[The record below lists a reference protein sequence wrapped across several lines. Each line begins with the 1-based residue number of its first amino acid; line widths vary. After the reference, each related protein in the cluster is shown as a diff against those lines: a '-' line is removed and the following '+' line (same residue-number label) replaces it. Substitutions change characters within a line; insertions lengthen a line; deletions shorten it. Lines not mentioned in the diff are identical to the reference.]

1 MNLEGLARDGAVRGG
16 SPGNGA
22 ELKERKAFPAE
33 VTHRNARGRQ
43 SSNEAIA
50 ETSAAQQSPH

>member
-1 MNLEGLARDGAVRGG
+1 LARDGAVRGG

-43 SSNEAIA
+43 SYNEAIA